1 MMNTKSRIGLALVLL
16 VASAFAKSNGT
27 NVTIDLGTAT
37 NFALLAGSGITNAS
51 AATRIIGDV
60 GSSPIPTVTG
70 LTQSQVHGTLYTQ
83 SDPATAQ
90 AQVDLTVGYNE
101 AAGASCGQDLT
112 GTDLGGLTLVPGVYC
127 FSSSALLTGTLTLDG
142 QGDANAQWVFQIGS
156 TLTTATNAT
165 VSLINGAVNC
175 NVFWQIGSS
184 ATIQTNNTFVGNIMA
199 LTSIT
204 LDGGILNGRALARN
218 GAVTITSKEFVHS
231 NPCTCNVMV
240 SSSSAGTVTNISFP
254 MPYVPGQSTE
264 TIIATGRTS
273 AEGLACGPD
282 RRLYLA
288 QSGVLGGPMQIV
300 RLDQNGQNQKTVVD
314 FSKVPGLAASG
325 GPKGVSFV
333 PFAPNHYGPV
343 PLFFST
349 TLAQGLSNT
358 GVWKSPLS
366 LPVQSVLPFPPN
378 GNSNGGGA
386 TAFLTA
392 GPFAG
397 NLLAVDEANGKVVRV
412 SPPFGA
418 GQAGIDFI
426 TTHLTGPVGLATNK
440 AGNVFVSNTDGTIQ
454 QFGPDGTSLGL
465 YATTGLHNMNV
476 TFDPTGQAL
485 VVATQNGPVIM
496 VLPDGTQET
505 LGTVVGGDGIA
516 ICEH

>member
-1 MMNTKSRIGLALVLL
+1 MMKIKSRTSLALVLL

-60 GSSPIPTVTG
+60 GSSPTPTVTG

-101 AAGASCGQDLT
+101 AAGASCGTDLT

-386 TAFLTA
+386 TAFLTT

-397 NLLAVDEANGKVVRV
+397 KSPGSGRSKRQGGSRFPSVWCGPGGNRFHNNPSNRAGRTSNQQGRKCLCKQYRWNHPAVWAGWNFIRPVCDNGSAQHERYLR
-412 SPPFGA
+412 S
-418 GQAGIDFI
+418 
-426 TTHLTGPVGLATNK
+426 HR
-440 AGNVFVSNTDGTIQ
+440 
-454 QFGPDGTSLGL
+454 
-465 YATTGLHNMNV
+465 TGLSSSHSKRSS
-476 TFDPTGQAL
+476 DH
-485 VVATQNGPVIM
+485 GPARWNSGN
-496 VLPDGTQET
+496 PWYRRRR
-505 LGTVVGGDGIA
+505 
-516 ICEH
+516 